1 MHLFNFP
8 DYSSFRIRK
17 DQRDAEIFDTVRK
30 KFVRL
35 TPEESVRQHLL
46 RYLIDERKFPASLIS
61 VEKEL
66 IVAGIKKRTDVV
78 VYSNLA
84 EPLLIAE
91 CKSPDV
97 PLTQSAFDQAAR
109 YNLSLTVPFF
119 LITNGLTHFC
129 CRLNSIEKKYEF
141 LQEIPAYSDLVS
153 AVKAIHESPLLK
165 HR

>member
-8 DYSSFRIRK
+8 DFSSFRIRK
-17 DQRDAEIFDTVRK
+17 DEAGRDAEIFDVIRK

-46 RYLIDERKFPASLIS
+46 RYLVNEKKFPASLIA

-66 IVAGIKKRTDVV
+66 TVAGIKKRTDVV

-97 PLTQSAFDQAAR
+97 QLDQSTFDQAAR
-109 YNLSLTVPFF
+109 YNLSLMVSYFF
-119 LITNGLTHFC
+119 LTNGQTHFC
-129 CRLNSIEKKYEF
+129 CRLNNNEKKYEF
-141 LQEIPAYSDLVS
+141 LEEMPEYSDLVL
-153 AVKAIHESPLLK
+153 AKNMAKV
-165 HR
+165 